1 MEFLEALNDLA
12 AGIGLERIV
21 LDDTGS
27 VTLLFDGVHAISFTP
42 DDTEEAVYF
51 QSEIADT
58 SSLAEGDFRKMLEAS
73 LTDTNGAAFSINR
86 PLEKIVLWKRF
97 GEFSSRSALENA
109 INEFLGQ
116 VARWKEKL
124 AKGDFGANA
133 SSSSPAP
140 TVFSGG
146 FITV

>member
-12 AGIGLERIV
+12 ARIGLGRIAI
-21 LDDTGS
+21 DETGS
-27 VTLLFDGVHAISFTP
+27 VTLLFDEVHAISFTP
-42 DDTEEAVYF
+42 DDVERAVYF

-58 SSLAEGDFRKMLEAS
+58 SCLTEGDFRKMLEAS
-73 LTDTNGAAFSINR
+73 LTDTNGAAFSINL

-97 GEFSSRSALENA
+97 GEFSSCSELENA

-116 VARWKEKL
+116 IVRWKDKL
-124 AKGDFGANA
+124 ANGGFSANT